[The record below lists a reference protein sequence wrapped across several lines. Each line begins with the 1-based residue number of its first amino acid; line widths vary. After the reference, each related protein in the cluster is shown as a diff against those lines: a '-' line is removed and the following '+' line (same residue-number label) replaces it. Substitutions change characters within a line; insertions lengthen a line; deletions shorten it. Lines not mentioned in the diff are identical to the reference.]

1 MKRMSLSVVLALCA
15 CASGAVQERVFRV
28 REFGAVGDGKRLE
41 TESIQKAIDS
51 CSAAGGGVVCFPAGT
66 YLSGTIVLK
75 SRVTLRL
82 ESGAALLGSRNLDDY
97 PPHVP
102 ACRSYTD
109 NYTEKSLVYAEKQE
123 GVGIEGPGVID
134 GQGAAFKGP
143 YKVRPYLMRF
153 VECRKVAVRDV
164 LLKDSPMWVQHY
176 LACEDVRIENVRVQ
190 SRVNQNND
198 GIDIDGCRR
207 VEISRCRI
215 VSGDDAICLKS
226 TLDRPCE
233 DVLVRDCD
241 VSSLCNGLKLGTET
255 NGGFRNV
262 RFRNCR
268 VVDTKLGG
276 LTLLIVDGGTLDGVE
291 AEDIQME
298 NVGAAIFIRLGNRA
312 RPFKEGM
319 EKPGAGKLRNVTI
332 RRVKATGAGRI
343 GSSIVGLPG
352 HPVEGIRLS
361 EVSITAAGG
370 GKADD
375 ARRVPPERPE
385 AYPEFNMFGV
395 LPASG
400 LYVRHA
406 RGITLDRVT
415 LRTGAPDDRPAVV
428 LSDVKDPALK
438 DVDTAGAA
446 VRTDP

>member
-1 MKRMSLSVVLALCA
+1 MARILVLLLLAPSSCA
-15 CASGAVQERVFRV
+15 APAPGRDFSPRD
-28 REFGAVGDGKRLE
+28 FGAAGDGVRPD
-41 TESIQKAIDS
+41 TAAIQKAVDA
-51 CSAAGGGVVCFPAGT
+51 CAAAGGGVVRLDRGT
-66 YLSGTIVLK
+66 YLSGTVVLK
-75 SRVTLRL
+75 SGVTFRL
-82 ESGAALLGSRNLDDY
+82 EEGAVLLGSPRLEDY
-97 PPHVP
+97 PPRVP

-109 NYTEKSLVYAEKQE
+109 AYTDKSLIYAERAECVAVE
-123 GVGIEGPGVID
+123 GAGTLD

-143 YKVRPYLMRF
+143 YKARPYLMRF
-153 VECRKVAVRDV
+153 VECRGVAVRDV
-164 LLKDSPMWVQHY
+164 LLKDSPMWIQHY
-176 LACEDVRIENVRVQ
+176 LACDDVRIDGVRVR
-190 SRVNQNND
+190 SRVNHNND

-233 DVLVRDCD
+233 DVLVRDCE

-268 VVDTKLGG
+268 VYDTKLAG
-276 LTLLIVDGGTLDGVE
+276 LALLIVDGGTLDGVE
-291 AEDIQME
+291 VEDVRME
-298 NVGAAIFIRLGNRA
+298 NVGAAIFLRLGDRG
-312 RPFKEGM
+312 RPFREGM
-319 EKPGAGKLRNVTI
+319 ERPGVGSLRNVTI
-332 RRVKATGAGRI
+332 RRVQATGAGRI

-352 HPVEGIRLS
+352 HPVEGIRL
-361 EVSITAAGG
+361 EDVSIVSAGG
-370 GKADD
+370 GTEAD

-406 RGITLDRVT
+406 RGIALERVA
-415 LRTGAPDDRPAVV
+415 LRTAAPDARPAVI
-428 LSDVKDPALK
+428 LSDVREPWIR
-438 DVDTAGAA
+438 DVDTAGAP